1 MNVRSTAF
9 AAVYKIGPGWSADC
23 TRPEEKEDAD
33 FKMSFLN
40 ELAGNSIFEL
50 TS

>member
-9 AAVYKIGPGWSADC
+9 AVVYKIGPGWSASC

-33 FKMSFLN
+33 FKKI
-40 ELAGNSIFEL
+40 IFEQIDQQFDF
-50 TS
+50 